1 MLASAL
7 VVRMRRVV
15 LVSCALAGLCMPL
28 RLAGAAEGPVDDP
41 ALIARAKQE
50 GKVVMYAAMAAPQ
63 LAAEV
68 ARFKATYGI
77 DVQTLTGGSPELVS
91 RLATEQRGGRF
102 EVDLIG
108 NSGYEEDEA
117 KRLGLMQPFRPPEA
131 REYLAGAVDPDGYWV
146 ANLANTDAIAY
157 NPDALR
163 SLQLAPPHTW
173 EDLAR
178 PAWRGR
184 FGMYADGVE
193 LYAALKGFYGKERTD
208 ALFRALAGN
217 APRMISNHT
226 LATNLVMA
234 GDVPA
239 AADIYAYA
247 ALGGSDRG
255 RPVVL
260 VNPTPTVIELGCTG
274 LVKNAPHPNAAQL
287 FDRWLLSR
295 PTQQWIRSELHRI
308 SMRKDVQNDR
318 RLLDPKV
325 RYVVANPAN
334 SVNARTDIADFKSI
348 FGIPN

>member
-1 MLASAL
+1 M
-7 VVRMRRVV
+7 
-15 LVSCALAGLCMPL
+15 CATLHA
-28 RLAGAAEGPVDDP
+28 AGAEEASPVNDP

-50 GKVVMYAAMAAPQ
+50 GTVVVYAAMAAPQ

-68 ARFKATYGI
+68 TRFKAAYGI

-102 EVDLIG
+102 EADLIG

-131 REYLAGAVDPDGYWV
+131 AEYLAGAVDPDGYWV
-146 ANLANTDAIAY
+146 ADLANSDAIAY
-157 NPDALR
+157 NPNVVR
-163 SLQLAPPHTW
+163 SLQIAPPKTW

-184 FGMYADGVE
+184 FGMYSDAVE
-193 LYAALKGFYGKERTD
+193 LYAALKGFYGKDRTD
-208 ALFRALAGN
+208 ALFRALAANG
-217 APRMISNHT
+217 PRLVSNHT
-226 LATNLVMA
+226 LATNLVIA
-234 GDVPA
+234 GEIPA
-239 AADIYAYA
+239 AADIYGYA
-247 ALGGSDRG
+247 ALDGADQG

-274 LVKNAPHPNAAQL
+274 LVKNAPHPNAARL
-287 FDRWLLSR
+287 FQRWLLSR
-295 PTQQWIRSELHRI
+295 PTQQWIRTALHRI
-308 SMRKDVQNDR
+308 SMRKDVQNDT

-325 RYVVANPAN
+325 RYVIANPAN
-334 SVNARTDIADFKSI
+334 SANARTDIADFKGI

>member
-1 MLASAL
+1 
-7 VVRMRRVV
+7 MRRPLLV
-15 LVSCALAGLCMPL
+15 LCALAGMCATL
-28 RLAGAAEGPVDDP
+28 RSAGAAEAPVDDP
-41 ALIARAKQE
+41 ALIARAKAE
-50 GKVVMYAAMAAPQ
+50 GRVVVYAAMAAPQ

-68 ARFKATYGI
+68 ARFKADYGI
-77 DVQTLTGGSPELVS
+77 DVTTFIGGSPELVS

-117 KRLGLMQPFRPPEA
+117 KRLGLLQPYRPPEA

-146 ANLANTDAIAY
+146 ADLANSDAIAY
-157 NPDALR
+157 NPAVVR
-163 SLQLAPPHTW
+163 SLQIAPPQTW

-184 FGMYADGVE
+184 FGIYADGVE
-193 LYAALKGFYGKERTD
+193 LYAALKTFYGKDRTD
-208 ALFRALAGN
+208 ALFRALAAN

-226 LATNLVMA
+226 LATNLVIA

-239 AADIYAYA
+239 AADIYGYA
-247 ALGGSDRG
+247 ALESSDQG
-255 RPVVL
+255 RPVAL

-274 LVKNAPHPNAAQL
+274 LVKNAPHPNAARL

-318 RLLDPKV
+318 RLLDPKI
-325 RYVVANPAN
+325 RYVIANPAN
-334 SVNARTDIADFKSI
+334 SVNARTDIADFRAI